1 MKKLK
6 KLLYILVLFSISTQA
21 LALDSAI
28 VDIYVTV
35 DTIPPVGSITINGG
49 AQRTNTEN
57 VVLTLSATDTSGV
70 AEMSFSNDGLTWSEP
85 ENYST
90 TKVWTLTTGDGTKTV
105 YVKYKDEIGNWSL
118 PVQDTIILDTTGPDI
133 LTLEANPTRTNS
145 ATTITG
151 TVETPSDLKEIKLTG
166 PIQGSPIVISLA
178 EITSGSFSREVTPT
192 SSGNIEATGYDD
204 IGNAGTQKSTPVIL
218 DKIVATTIGYI
229 YDDLN
234 RLENVT
240 HDDGTSAAYTYD
252 EVGNITNKT
261 TQGST
266 P

>member
-35 DTIPPVGSITINGG
+35 DTIPPVGSIIINGG
-49 AQRTNTEN
+49 AQRTNTED
-57 VVLTLSATDTSGV
+57 VVLTLSATDASGV
-70 AEMSFSNDGLTWSEP
+70 AEMSFSNDNLTWSDP

-90 TKVWTLTTGDGTKTV
+90 TKMWTLTTGDGTKTV

-133 LTLEANPTRTNS
+133 LMLEANPVRTNS
-145 ATTITG
+145 ITTITG
-151 TVETPSDLKEIKLTG
+151 TIETPADLKEVRLTG
-166 PIQGSPIVISLA
+166 SIEGSPIVIPLA
-178 EITSGSFSREVTPT
+178 EITGGDFTKQVTPT
-192 SSGNIEATGYDD
+192 SSGDITATGFDGV
-204 IGNAGTQKSTPVIL
+204 GNSGIQKSTPLIL
-218 DKIVATTIGYI
+218 DKIVATTIDYI

-234 RLENVT
+234 RLESMT
-240 HDDGTSAAYTYD
+240 HDETSAAYTYD
-252 EVGNITNKT
+252 EVGNIENKT
-261 TQGST
+261 MEGI

>member
-6 KLLYILVLFSISTQA
+6 TLLYILVLFSISTQA

-28 VDIYVTV
+28 VEIYVTV
-35 DTIPPVGSITINGG
+35 DTIPPAGSIIINGEV
-49 AQRTNTEN
+49 QRTNTEN
-57 VVLTLSATDTSGV
+57 VVLTLSATDASGV
-70 AEMSFSNDGLTWSEP
+70 AEMSFSNDSLTWSEP

-145 ATTITG
+145 TTTITG
-151 TVETPSDLKEIKLTG
+151 TAETSADLKEVKLTG
-166 PIQGSPIVISLA
+166 PIEGSPIVIPLA
-178 EITSGSFSREVTPT
+178 EITDGDFTQEVTLNET
-192 SSGNIEATGYDD
+192 GDITATAYDD
-204 IGNAGTQKSTPVIL
+204 LGNTGIQKSTSVIL
-218 DKIVATTIGYI
+218 DKIVATTIDYI

-234 RLENVT
+234 RLENVK
-240 HDDGTSAAYTYD
+240 HDGETSSTYTYD

-261 TQGST
+261 TQGNT